1 MKSQDS
7 HVLRI
12 GSWRVDPALDEISR
26 DGTTVKLEPR
36 TMGLLLCLAEHAG
49 EVVSVEELLAQ
60 VWKDVIVTPNSV
72 YHAVA
77 ALRRVLGDSTKEPTY
92 IANILR
98 RGYRLVAPVAPW
110 EDLPARTHLELPAI
124 PEAESPSQQ
133 APANTVSASRILW
146 FVFALLIPLAL
157 VLTYL
162 YFARSLPH
170 KVMLVVL
177 PFQNLSG
184 DAGQDYFSDG
194 MTEELITQLG
204 SLDPKRL
211 GVIAR
216 TSSMHYKGSHEDV
229 HDIAR
234 ELGVSYLLEGSV
246 RGSHQRVRVTAQ
258 LIASNDQTHLWA
270 ESFDRDSSDVLRLQ
284 GEVARAIA
292 DKIQLTLSEQT
303 TARLIRTP
311 SLDPQAHEAYL
322 QGLQG
327 ENLRTQ
333 QGSEQAIAE
342 FTRAIALEPM
352 YADAYAALARTY
364 SLGTVVG
371 LGTSAQMWRRAGD
384 AAAKAL
390 QIDDSVASA
399 HTTMGFV
406 HAHTDYDWR
415 AAEREFHRGI
425 ELNPSDAWAHF
436 FYSNSFLSPFGRHDE
451 AIAELKTA
459 IQLDPISPPI
469 DSFLGRTYL
478 WARRYPD
485 ALAQFQKCIQ
495 RFPNFP
501 INHVR
506 LAHLF
511 TYIGRF
517 EDAIAEETKARMLSG
532 EDVRAALNQED
543 ALRAAYA
550 ARGERGYWEKTL
562 EFAQVGSNQTGAAE
576 PEGYG
581 TSYGMAILYA
591 RLGDKD
597 RALDSLER
605 AFTERELPM
614 TEIGVEPALDPLR
627 TDVRFQSLLRR
638 VGLTR

>member
-1 MKSQDS
+1 LKSRDS

-12 GSWRVDPALDEISR
+12 GCWRVDPALDEISR
-26 DGTTVKLEPR
+26 DGTAVKLEPR
-36 TMGLLLCLAEHAG
+36 TMRLLLCLAEHAG
-49 EVVSVEELLAQ
+49 EVVSVEQLLDQ

-77 ALRRVLGDSTKEPTY
+77 ALRRVLGDSTKDPTY

-110 EDLPARTHLELPAI
+110 LDLPAVTHPESPAI
-124 PEAESPSQQ
+124 PEKESLPPQTPATT
-133 APANTVSASRILW
+133 APGSRIRW
-146 FVFALLIPLAL
+146 FALALLIPLAL
-157 VLTYL
+157 VLSYM
-162 YFARSLPH
+162 YVGRSTPH
-170 KVMLVVL
+170 KAMLVVL

-204 SLDPKRL
+204 SLDPNRL

-229 HDIAR
+229 AEIAR
-234 ELGVSYLLEGSV
+234 DLGVNYLLEGSV
-246 RGSHQRVRVTAQ
+246 RGSRERVRVTAQ
-258 LIASNDQTHLWA
+258 LIATNDQTHLWA

-303 TARLIRTP
+303 TARLTRTP

-322 QGLQG
+322 QGLQA
-327 ENLRTQ
+327 ENLRTR

-342 FTRAIALEPM
+342 FTRAIALEPK
-352 YADAYAALARTY
+352 YADAYAGLARTY
-364 SLGTVVG
+364 SLGTVVA
-371 LGTSAQMWRRAGD
+371 LGAPAEMWRRAGD
-384 AAAKAL
+384 AAVKAL
-390 QIDDSVASA
+390 QLDDSVASA

-406 HAHTDYDWR
+406 HAHTDHDWP

-451 AIAELKTA
+451 AIAEMKTA
-459 IQLDPISPPI
+459 IRLDPISPPI

-478 WARRYPD
+478 WARRYDD
-485 ALAQFQKCIQ
+485 ALAQLQKCIQ

-506 LAHLF
+506 LAHLY

-517 EDAIAEETKARMLSG
+517 ADAIAEETKARMLSG
-532 EDVRAALNQED
+532 QDVREALNQED

-562 EFAQVGSNQTGAAE
+562 EFAQASVNQTGAAA

-581 TSYGMAILYA
+581 TSYGMALLYA
-591 RLGDKD
+591 RLGEKD
-597 RALDSLER
+597 RALESLER
-605 AFTERELPM
+605 AFTERQLPM

>member
-1 MKSQDS
+1 MKSRDS

-26 DGTTVKLEPR
+26 DETTVKLEPR

-49 EVVSVEELLAQ
+49 EVVSVEELLDH
-60 VWKDVIVTPNSV
+60 VWKDVVVTPNSV

-98 RGYRLVAPVAPW
+98 RGYRLVAPVRPW
-110 EDLPARTHLELPAI
+110 DDSPARAHPELRAI
-124 PEAESPSQQ
+124 PEVESPPQQ
-133 APANTVSASRILW
+133 TLATSVPASRIRW
-146 FVFALLIPLAL
+146 FGFALLIPLAL
-157 VLTYL
+157 VFTYL
-162 YFARSLPH
+162 YFARSMPH

-204 SLDPKRL
+204 SLDPTRL

-216 TSSMHYKGSHEDV
+216 TSSMHYKGSREDV
-229 HDIAR
+229 HDIAT
-234 ELGVSYLLEGSV
+234 ELGVNYLLEGSV
-246 RGSHQRVRVTAQ
+246 RGSRERVRVTAQ

-270 ESFDRDSSDVLRLQ
+270 ESFDRDPSDVLRLQ

-303 TARLIRTP
+303 TARLTRTP

-327 ENLRTQ
+327 ENLRTR

-371 LGTSAQMWRRAGD
+371 LGTPPQMWRRAGD

-390 QIDDSVASA
+390 QLDDSVASA

-451 AIAELKTA
+451 AIAEVKTA

-478 WARRYPD
+478 WARRYAD

-495 RFPNFP
+495 RFPNFA

-517 EDAIAEETKARMLSG
+517 DDAIAEETKARMLSG
-532 EDVRAALNQED
+532 QDVRAALNQED

-562 EFAQVGSNQTGAAE
+562 EFAQAGVSRPLAAE

-591 RLGDKD
+591 RLGDKE